1 MIVFQVIMPGYC
13 VAGTV
18 GHKILNGVKRLE
30 MENKQNVCTLGTL
43 DDAFRR
49 KKSCMDLRKTIEFTK
64 KELSYDSGQT

>member
-43 DDAFRR
+43 DDLTMPSDV
-49 KKSCMDLRKTIEFTK
+49 KKVVWI
-64 KELSYDSGQT
+64 